1 MLRNIEN
8 RGAKRMFLDTFGLEV
23 FDEEEEGDYAL
34 LMGQQLSNEM
44 VYVVVEEIVESIGC
58 LEDREA
64 FAENNEELTLYLF
77 QGLFFDV

>member
-1 MLRNIEN
+1 
-8 RGAKRMFLDTFGLEV
+8 MFLDTFGLEV